1 MTRRIGRKRVMSAKA
16 RKAVSQ
22 RMKTYWAKRRAAA
35 SKEKPKGG
43 T

>member
-1 MTRRIGRKRVMSAKA
+1 MTAKA

-22 RMKTYWAKRRAAA
+22 RMKAYWAKQRVAA